1 MIIGSVTLI
10 ILAIFILIIVL
21 LAITAPIYLH
31 LPRFGKFPSGERL
44 ERIRRS
50 PNYRDG
56 QFHNLVP
63 TEIMTSKSFGKLLK
77 TFNKMVFGK
86 KSTLKP
92 PFPLPMVKRDLQHLA
107 PDDDFYVWFGH
118 SSYLLSIHGVT
129 ILVDPVFITASPVS
143 FVNKPFPGTDCY
155 LPEDMPEQIDILVIT
170 HDHYDHLD
178 CETIERIKG
187 RVKRVVCPL
196 GVGEHLERWG
206 ILPEQL
212 IEMDWNESFSISDWT
227 VHCLPSQHF
236 SGRSF
241 RRNNTLWASFLLE
254 SPHGKYFLGCDGGYG
269 PHFRDIGTK
278 HPDIDVAILENGQY
292 NQHWAGIHT
301 LPEQLGLA
309 VKDLG
314 AKQVITVHHSKYA
327 LSLHPWDEPL
337 HNELAARDEYGFN
350 LLVAELGEI
359 TRLRH

>member
-107 PDDDFYVWFGH
+107 PDDDGHARFG
-118 SSYLLSIHGVT
+118 
-129 ILVDPVFITASPVS
+129 
-143 FVNKPFPGTDCY
+143 N
-155 LPEDMPEQIDILVIT
+155 
-170 HDHYDHLD
+170 
-178 CETIERIKG
+178 G
-187 RVKRVVCPL
+187 RN
-196 GVGEHLERWG
+196 
-206 ILPEQL
+206 
-212 IEMDWNESFSISDWT
+212 DN
-227 VHCLPSQHF
+227 
-236 SGRSF
+236 
-241 RRNNTLWASFLLE
+241 
-254 SPHGKYFLGCDGGYG
+254 GGYCQDFLHG
-269 PHFRDIGTK
+269 QDYTTISPCAKAVYRNWRFPKIFHYGESLYHR
-278 HPDIDVAILENGQY
+278 VACLM
-292 NQHWAGIHT
+292 
-301 LPEQLGLA
+301 P
-309 VKDLG
+309 
-314 AKQVITVHHSKYA
+314 
-327 LSLHPWDEPL
+327 
-337 HNELAARDEYGFN
+337 
-350 LLVAELGEI
+350 
-359 TRLRH
+359 